1 MSTNQWKT
9 KWDQRYSSRDFV
21 FGREPNQFLR
31 NQAHQLPKGKILCAG
46 DGEGRNGVWLAR
58 QGYEV
63 ISVDYSDVGLAK
75 ACKLAAEYDV
85 NIRFIHA
92 EILGFDLMDLKLDGI
107 VNIYLH
113 MTGREIR
120 RMHEKYR
127 NALNPGGV
135 LLAEVYSKDQLQYSS
150 GGPKSIEALYEIE
163 YFKRDFSGWNRLYLA
178 QEIINLNEGNG
189 HNGAASV
196 VRVVLQ
202 KPQD

>member
-1 MSTNQWKT
+1 MGTNQWKT
-9 KWDQRYSSRDFV
+9 KWDQRYASRDFV
-21 FGREPNQFLR
+21 FGREPNQFLI
-31 NQAHQLPKGKILCAG
+31 NQAHQLPQGKILCAG

-58 QGYEV
+58 QGYDV
-63 ISVDYSDVGLAK
+63 ISIDYSDVGLTK
-75 ACKLAAEYDV
+75 ARKLAADYDV

-92 EILGFDLMDLKLDGI
+92 EILEFDLLDLELDGI

-113 MTGREIR
+113 MTGTEIR
-120 RMHEKYR
+120 TMHEKYR

-135 LLAEVYSKDQLQYSS
+135 LLAEVYSKEQLQYCS
-150 GGPKSIEALYEIE
+150 GGPKSIEALYDIE
-163 YFKRDFSGWNRLYLA
+163 YFKRDFSDWNRFYLA

-202 KPQD
+202 KPLD

>member
-1 MSTNQWKT
+1 MGTNQWKT
-9 KWDQRYSSRDFV
+9 KWDQRYASRDFV
-21 FGREPNQFLR
+21 FGRAPNQFLR

-75 ACKLAAEYDV
+75 ACKLAAECDV

-92 EILGFDLMDLKLDGI
+92 EILEFDLMDLKLDGI

-135 LLAEVYSKDQLQYSS
+135 LLAEVYSKDQLQDSS
-150 GGPKSIEALYEIE
+150 GGPKSIGALYDIE
-163 YFKRDFSGWNRLYLA
+163 YFKRDFSGWNNLYLA

-189 HNGAASV
+189 HVGAASV
-196 VRVVLQ
+196 VRAVLQ
-202 KPQD
+202 KLED